1 VEGFIK
7 PTGLKMCGGDLHLKI
22 AEIVRVDSKGR
33 ITIPMVVREALD
45 IVEGMNL
52 ILVADTEKREIV
64 VSPLPSETTSLYELY
79 LEIKDVP
86 GALAK
91 VSEKIAEHNIDQIT
105 TQCTVLKRGELAEC
119 VIVIDMSKAKVDIES
134 LRHELIELPEVQL
147 VNVRLLKR

>member
-1 VEGFIK
+1 
-7 PTGLKMCGGDLHLKI
+7 MKI

-52 ILVADTEKREIV
+52 ILVADTEKREII
-64 VSPLPSETTSLYELY
+64 VSPLRSDTQNLYELY

-91 VSEKIAEHNIDQIT
+91 VSEKLAENNIDQIT

-119 VIVIDMSKAKVDIES
+119 VIVVDMSKAKMDAET
-134 LRHELIELPEVQL
+134 LRHQLMELPEVQL